1 MTTGFT
7 IGKFAPLHK
16 GHEYLIRTAINEMDD
31 FYVIVYDDQFSEIDI
46 ETKINWIK
54 KKFPTVKILKA
65 YNSPKQ
71 YGLDEISVNIQMEYL
86 KEIIGD
92 IKFTHFYSSEEYGK
106 YVAKY
111 LNIENVLVDKERSKY
126 NISATKIRKN
136 LDMHKEFLDNE
147 VYKEYKNT
155 FDQSN

>member
-86 KEIIGD
+86 KKIICD

-111 LNIENVLVDKERSKY
+111 LNIENVLVDKERIKY

>member
-111 LNIENVLVDKERSKY
+111 LNIENVLVDKERIKY